1 MCGIVGSI
9 SLREPVDVELLT
21 RQRDVMT
28 HRGPDSEGLWVS
40 PDRVVAFGHRRL
52 AIIDLSPGGHQPM
65 IHHSSGCVITFNGE
79 IYNYVALRVELRN
92 LGQSFKTA
100 SDTEV
105 ILAAYQEWGDA
116 FLTRLEGMFAFA
128 IYDPHRKRVLL
139 ARDRAGEKPLFFH
152 TMDGR
157 TSFASE
163 IKALLIDSRYSRR
176 VRPRALNEYLAYG
189 YTTGDETIFAGIH
202 RLKPGSKV
210 VVNLLTGK
218 MIESSYWELPTT
230 RAHAADDS
238 DDTLVERLHE
248 LLRGAVSRQLMAD
261 VPVGILLS
269 GGVDSSLIAAIA
281 AEVSRAPIST
291 YTVRFPG
298 KVAFDEGPFARL
310 VSAHLGSVHT
320 EIDARPPS
328 LDLLRRL
335 TAQFD
340 EPFADSS
347 MIPMFMVSEEIRHHA
362 SVAIG
367 GDGGD
372 ELFGGYKRYP
382 RLIRGEQLRKVIPE
396 TMRRAVASIGQQLIF
411 DGRAGLGTL
420 QGLAGTLG
428 TSIANAGRIFREDE
442 RAALAPSIAR
452 LTPTD
457 LCAPERRR
465 SEMFSDRCSSV
476 QRATAVDFSSYM
488 VDDVLVKVDR
498 ASMLS
503 SLEVRAPFLDKGI
516 IDFAF
521 TSVADHLR
529 ATSRERKV
537 LLKKLGAK
545 VLPAQLDLSRKQG
558 FSIPLAD
565 WLRQTWRGTVSEV
578 VADRDQSIISN
589 GEIRRLQKLLD
600 QGKPVQDRLFSL
612 VVLRM
617 WERTYQ
623 VTDVSDG

>member
-1 MCGIVGSI
+1 
-9 SLREPVDVELLT
+9 
-21 RQRDVMT
+21 
-28 HRGPDSEGLWVS
+28 
-40 PDRVVAFGHRRL
+40 
-52 AIIDLSPGGHQPM
+52 
-65 IHHSSGCVITFNGE
+65 
-79 IYNYVALRVELRN
+79 
-92 LGQSFKTA
+92 
-100 SDTEV
+100 
-105 ILAAYQEWGDA
+105 
-116 FLTRLEGMFAFA
+116 
-128 IYDPHRKRVLL
+128 
-139 ARDRAGEKPLFFH
+139 
-152 TMDGR
+152 
-157 TSFASE
+157 
-163 IKALLIDSRYSRR
+163 
-176 VRPRALNEYLAYG
+176 
-189 YTTGDETIFAGIH
+189 
-202 RLKPGSKV
+202 
-210 VVNLLTGK
+210 
-218 MIESSYWELPTT
+218 
-230 RAHAADDS
+230 
-238 DDTLVERLHE
+238 
-248 LLRGAVSRQLMAD
+248 
-261 VPVGILLS
+261 
-269 GGVDSSLIAAIA
+269 
-281 AEVSRAPIST
+281 
-291 YTVRFPG
+291 
-298 KVAFDEGPFARL
+298 
-310 VSAHLGSVHT
+310 
-320 EIDARPPS
+320 
-328 LDLLRRL
+328 
-335 TAQFD
+335 
-340 EPFADSS
+340 
-347 MIPMFMVSEEIRHHA
+347 
-362 SVAIG
+362 
-367 GDGGD
+367 
-372 ELFGGYKRYP
+372 
-382 RLIRGEQLRKVIPE
+382 LIRGEQLRKVIPE
-396 TMRRAVASIGQQLIF
+396 AMRRAVASIGQQLIF